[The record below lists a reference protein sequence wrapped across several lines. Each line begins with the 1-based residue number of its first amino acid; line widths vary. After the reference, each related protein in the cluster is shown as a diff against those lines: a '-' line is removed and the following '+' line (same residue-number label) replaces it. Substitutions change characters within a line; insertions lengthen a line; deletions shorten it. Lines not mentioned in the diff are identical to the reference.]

1 MRHGASTARRF
12 GMAASDIWGTAM
24 LHIWRKAYAILA
36 PRERRQAWAILA
48 LMIASSFLEVVGIV
62 SVVPFLSVLENPAW
76 INSNAVLAAAYRL
89 GGFSDAQDFMV
100 MLGVL
105 AFVLL
110 VTAAVVRGLTVF
122 FLSRYIQACR
132 LEISCRL
139 LEGYLHQ
146 PYGFFLGRHSGEMS
160 NLVLSEVDMFVD
172 SALMPMAQTISYSLV
187 LAALVSLLIYV
198 DPLTAISAAA
208 VIGGAYVLI
217 YRAIRHRLTRSGQ
230 ERLEANRARFE
241 AASEGFAGIKSIKI
255 MGLEGRTLTRFRVP
269 SVVAARSIVMNNT
282 MGQMPRMVIEATAF
296 GGIIVLAMG
305 LALRREGDSA
315 AVLPVLGLYA
325 FAAYRMLPAVQ
336 SIYQNLS
343 NLRFVA
349 PVVERLAEELAD
361 CQAMSATPSSA
372 GPMRLN
378 RELQLEGLSF
388 GYGSVAGQGV
398 GRGPARGAGITDIS
412 LTLPVGHSLG
422 IIGTTGAGKTTL
434 VDVILGLL
442 EHQAGEMR
450 VDGTPVTAA
459 NRRAW
464 QDRLGY
470 VPQDIYLTASSIAE
484 NIAFG
489 LPEAE
494 IDRARVAEVARM
506 ARIADFIETELPDG
520 YATQVGER
528 GVMLSGGQRQRIG
541 IARALYRDPDV
552 IVFDEAT
559 SALDTETETAVM
571 EALAALAGR
580 KTLIIVAHRLT
591 TIARCDQVIRLEQ
604 GRIVARLRGA
614 DLVS

>member
-1 MRHGASTARRF
+1 MQQ
-12 GMAASDIWGTAM
+12 
-24 LHIWRKAYAILA
+24 IWRKAYAILTR
-36 PRERRQAWAILA
+36 REQRTAWAILA
-48 LMIASSFLEVVGIV
+48 LMVASSFLEVVGIV

-76 INSNAVLAAAYRL
+76 INSNSALSTMYRL
-89 GGFSDAQDFMV
+89 GGFDSSQDFMV
-100 MLGVL
+100 MLGIL
-105 AFVLL
+105 AFLLL
-110 VTAAVVRGLTVF
+110 VTAAAVRGLTVF

-139 LEGYLHQ
+139 LDGYLRQ
-146 PYGFFLGRHSGEMS
+146 PYSFFLGRHSGEMS

-172 SALMPMAQTISYSLV
+172 SAMMPMAQTISYSLV

-198 DPLTAISAAA
+198 DPLTAISSAV
-208 VIGGAYVLI
+208 VIGGAYVVI
-217 YRAIRHRLTRSGQ
+217 YRAIRERLTRSGH
-230 ERLEANRARFE
+230 ERLVANRARFE

-269 SVVAARSIVMNNT
+269 SVVAARSIVLNNT
-282 MGQMPRMVIEATAF
+282 LGQMPRMVIEATAF
-296 GGIIVLAMG
+296 GGIIVLAMV
-305 LALRREGDSA
+305 LALRREGDSS

-349 PVVERLAEELAD
+349 PVVERLAEELALCRPASPAEGD
-361 CQAMSATPSSA
+361 GAPLSLT
-372 GPMRLN
+372 RD
-378 RELQLEGLSF
+378 LQLEGVAF
-388 GYGSVAGQGV
+388 DYGSALGQSAG
-398 GRGPARGAGITDIS
+398 RGAGISQIS

-442 EHQAGEMR
+442 AHQAGQMR
-450 VDGTPVTAA
+450 VDGTPITDA

-489 LPEAE
+489 LPVME
-494 IDRARVAEVARM
+494 IDQARVAEVARM

-541 IARALYRDPDV
+541 IARALYRDPDL

-571 EALAALAGR
+571 EALTALAGR
-580 KTLIIVAHRLT
+580 RTLIIVAHRLT
-591 TIARCDQVIRLEQ
+591 TVARCDQVIRLEQ
-604 GRIVARLRGA
+604 GRIIARMRGA

>member
-1 MRHGASTARRF
+1 
-12 GMAASDIWGTAM
+12 M
-24 LHIWRKAYAILA
+24 LHLWHEAYGILA

-48 LMIASSFLEVVGIV
+48 LMVASSFLEVVGIV
-62 SVVPFLSVLENPAW
+62 SVVPFLSVLENPGW
-76 INSNAVLAAAYRL
+76 IDSNAVLSAAYRL
-89 GGFSDAQDFMV
+89 GGFTDAQDFMV

-110 VTAAVVRGLTVF
+110 VTAAGVRGLTVF
-122 FLSRYIQACR
+122 CLSRYIQACR

-146 PYGFFLGRHSGEMS
+146 AYGFFLGRHSGEMS

-217 YRAIRHRLTRSGQ
+217 YRVIRERLTRSGQ

-269 SVVAARSIVMNNT
+269 SVVAARSIVLNNT
-282 MGQMPRMVIEATAF
+282 LGQMPRMVIEATAF

-349 PVVERLAEELAD
+349 PVVERLAEELAE
-361 CQAMSATPSSA
+361 CQARPPVTGAA
-372 GPMRLN
+372 QMRLT
-378 RELQLEGLSF
+378 RDLQLEGLGF
-388 GYGSVAGQGV
+388 DYGATSAQ
-398 GRGPARGAGITDIS
+398 PTARGAGIAEIS

-434 VDVILGLL
+434 VDVMLGLL
-442 EHQAGEMR
+442 EHQTGEMR
-450 VDGTPVTAA
+450 VDGTPVTAS

-506 ARIADFIETELPDG
+506 ARIADFIETELPEG

>member
-1 MRHGASTARRF
+1 
-12 GMAASDIWGTAM
+12 M
-24 LHIWRKAYAILA
+24 LHIWRKAYAVLSR
-36 PRERRQAWAILA
+36 RERRTAWAILL

-62 SVVPFLSVLENPAW
+62 SVVPFLSVLENPAR
-76 INSNAVLAAAYRL
+76 IDSNAALSTMYML
-89 GGFSDAQDFMV
+89 GGFTTAQDFMIV
-100 MLGVL
+100 LGIL

-110 VTAAVVRGLTVF
+110 VTAAAVRGMTIF

-139 LEGYLHQ
+139 LEGYLCQ

-198 DPLTAISAAA
+198 DPLTAISVAV
-208 VIGGAYVLI
+208 VIGGAYVMI
-217 YRAIRHRLTRSGQ
+217 YRVIRERLTRSGH
-230 ERLEANRARFE
+230 ERLVANRARFE

-269 SVVAARSIVMNNT
+269 SIVAARSIVLNNT
-282 MGQMPRMVIEATAF
+282 LGQMPRIVIEATAF
-296 GGIIVLAMG
+296 GGIIVLAMV
-305 LALRREGDSA
+305 LALRREGNSS

-349 PVVERLAEELAD
+349 PVVERLAEELELCRPAGLTIGD
-361 CQAMSATPSSA
+361 ATPLQL
-372 GPMRLN
+372 R
-378 RELQLEGLSF
+378 RDLQLEGVSF
-388 GYGSVAGQGV
+388 EYGGAPGQGTS
-398 GRGPARGAGITDIS
+398 RGAGISQIS
-412 LTLPVGHSLG
+412 LTLPFGHSLG

-442 EHQAGEMR
+442 AHQTGEMR
-450 VDGTPVTAA
+450 VDGTLITDE
-459 NRRAW
+459 NRRRW

-489 LPEAE
+489 FPVAE
-494 IDRARVAEVARM
+494 IDQARVAKVARM
-506 ARIADFIETELPDG
+506 ARISDFIETELPDG
-520 YATQVGER
+520 YETQVGER

-541 IARALYRDPDV
+541 IARALYRDPDL

-559 SALDTETETAVM
+559 SALDTETESAVM
-571 EALAALAGR
+571 EALSELAGR
-580 KTLIIVAHRLT
+580 RTLIIIAHRLT

-604 GRIVARLRGA
+604 GRIVARMRGT